1 MKVLKFGGTSVGSA
15 QRMKDVAKLITG
27 ERNIVVLS
35 AMSGTTNSLVEI
47 SDYLYKKNPDGAN
60 EVINKLAQKYYGHIE
75 ELYSTDE
82 YKQKA
87 KELLCSKEGLK
98 HRGQRCIEPEAV
110 FVQIKYHFD
119 HIRTFT
125 KDLFTL
131 FEEKVVL
138 AQGELI
144 STGMMNLYLNECG
157 INSVLIPALDYMRTD
172 KNAEPDPVYIKEKLI
187 KLLDGHKDADLFITQ
202 GYICRNAYGEIDN
215 LQRGGSDYSASLI
228 GAAIGAEEIQIWTD
242 IDGMHNND
250 PRIVEKTS
258 PVRHLHFEE
267 AAELAYFGAKILHP
281 TCILPAK
288 LNNIP
293 VRLLNTM
300 QPKAPGTMISNMT
313 EKGKIKAVAA
323 KDNITSIKIKSGR
336 MLLATG
342 FLRKVFEIFENYQTP
357 IDMVTTS
364 EVGVSVTIDNRK
376 HLEEIVDDLKKY
388 GTVTVD
394 EDMVIVCV
402 VGDLE
407 WDNVGFEARIVQAMK
422 DVPVRMIS
430 YGGSNYNVSLL
441 IKASDKTRALQA
453 LSDHLFNNKA

>member
-1 MKVLKFGGTSVGSA
+1 MKGLKFGGTSVGTA
-15 QRMKDVAKLITG
+15 QRMKDVAKLICTDG
-27 ERNIVVLS
+27 RKIVVLS
-35 AMSGTTNSLVEI
+35 AMSGTTNALVEI

-60 EVINKLAQKYYGHIE
+60 EIINKLAQKYNGHIN
-75 ELYSTDE
+75 ELYSTEE

-87 KELLCSKEGLK
+87 QKLVK
-98 HRGQRCIEPEAV
+98 
-110 FVQIKYHFD
+110 FHFD
-119 HIRTFT
+119 YIRSFT

-138 AQGELI
+138 AQGELM
-144 STGMMNLYLNECG
+144 STGMMNLYLNEQG
-157 INSVLIPALDYMRTD
+157 INSVLLPALDFMRTD
-172 KNAEPDPVYIKEKLI
+172 KNAEPDPMYIKER
-187 KLLDGHKDADLFITQ
+187 LLHQLEEHKDAALYITQ
-202 GYICRNAYGEIDN
+202 GYICRNAYSEIDN

-228 GAAIGAEEIQIWTD
+228 GAAIEAEEIQIWTD

-250 PRIVEKTS
+250 PRIVDKTT
-258 PVRHLHFEE
+258 PVRNLHFDE

-300 QPKAPGTMISNMT
+300 QPEAPGTLISNET

-323 KDNITSIKIKSGR
+323 KDNITAIKIKSGR

-357 IDMVTTS
+357 IDMITTS
-364 EVGVSVTIDNRK
+364 EVGVSVTIDNCK

-388 GTVTVD
+388 GTVSVD
-394 EDMVIVCV
+394 KDMVIVCV

-407 WDNVGFEARIVQAMK
+407 WDNVGFEARVIDAMK

-441 IKASDKTRALQA
+441 VKNSDKVKALQA
-453 LSDHLFNNKA
+453 LSDHLFNN